1 MGDETKP
8 RRGEAEAKTDV
19 RAIEAEAVVH
29 LIRAG
34 REFLAANKAMI
45 EGLDA
50 LLEVLETRVA
60 SGAKPPS
67 PIQAIPIRRDA
78 QRG

>member
-1 MGDETKP
+1 MGDEQSQT
-8 RRGEAEAKTDV
+8 RMELEAA
-19 RAIEAEAVVH
+19 VH

-34 REFLAANKAMI
+34 RELLAASKAVI

-60 SGAKPPS
+60 SGAKPPA
-67 PIQAIPIRRDA
+67 PIQAIPIRRNA
-78 QRG
+78 KA

>member
-1 MGDETKP
+1 MGETP
-8 RRGEAEAKTDV
+8 DIRS
-19 RAIEAEAVVH
+19 IEAEAAVH

-34 REFLAANKAMI
+34 REFLAASKAMI

-60 SGAKPPS
+60 SAAKPAAT
-67 PIQAIPIRRDA
+67 IQAIPIRRDA
-78 QRG
+78 RQG